1 MPASDTMAPSRA
13 VPAKRK
19 AREHE
24 ETEVV
29 AHDVEMSDGAEGHES
44 GSEPE
49 ASGSGSEGEATE
61 EEIDKARSAK
71 SKKTKKRKHRAT
83 SPSTFGAALSSL
95 LEAPAPAEGAD
106 LLNLKPSVKHAMKEE
121 KLEKRAREILKG
133 QKKDKEEVGHVTD
146 VIGGWGNEGE
156 RVLRK
161 TAQRGVVK
169 LFNAIQASQNLSA
182 AQQEAKEADK
192 GTGKP
197 RLPAPSVDGFGN
209 AGKKRK
215 QGADNIVGRA
225 KEVDLSKEGFLA
237 MIRGDA

>member
-1 MPASDTMAPSRA
+1 MAPSRA

-19 AREHE
+19 ARDE
-24 ETEVV
+24 EKPKAVE
-29 AHDVEMSDGAEGHES
+29 HDVEMSEGVEGDES

-49 ASGSGSEGEATE
+49 ASGSGSEGDGTE
-61 EEIDKARSAK
+61 EEIDKARTSK
-71 SKKTKKRKHRAT
+71 SKKTKKRKHRAA
-83 SPSTFGAALSSL
+83 SPSTFGAVLSSL
-95 LEAPAPAEGAD
+95 IEARAPAAGAD

-133 QKKDKEEVGHVTD
+133 QRKDKEEVGHVTD

-182 AQQEAKEADK
+182 AQQEAKESEK

-197 RLPAPSVDGFGN
+197 RLPAPSVEGFAN
-209 AGKKRK
+209 KKKR
-215 QGADNIVGRA
+215 GVDNIVGRA